1 MKNHEYNF
9 FEFFLVN
16 FVVKLK
22 LGINCKFKI
31 RILIEN
37 IDNMETC

>member
-9 FEFFLVN
+9 VEIFLVN

-22 LGINCKFKI
+22 LEVNCKFKI